1 LQVLQS
7 NAVTARNTG
16 TRYRRD
22 KTERIFPERMAKP
35 FCCWIQISA
44 EEKPFHNDPGVKY
57 SAGGSAIHSNP
68 GFSTKLAIAWE
79 FF

>member
-1 LQVLQS
+1 
-7 NAVTARNTG
+7 
-16 TRYRRD
+16 
-22 KTERIFPERMAKP
+22 MAKP

-68 GFSTKLAIAWE
+68 GFPPNWQSRGIFFE
-79 FF
+79 FKAVCAQDEPSSAASR